1 MSLMP
6 TTLGTDPDRRVSG
19 SRGGP
24 GGRRACHDR
33 GMSASSA
40 ASRDPHLT
48 LRRVERQQRLVE
60 LLVRSRRTTAQLATE
75 LGVTTR
81 TVERD
86 LARLREVGV
95 PLTSRPGPG
104 GGVRVATR
112 PGVHR
117 VELTTAEI
125 AALLASM
132 AALGPTATDA
142 SRTATLALVTALASP
157 EPSQPPVL

>member
-1 MSLMP
+1 M
-6 TTLGTDPDRRVSG
+6 T
-19 SRGGP
+19 
-24 GGRRACHDR
+24 
-33 GMSASSA
+33 ASSA

-60 LLVRSRRTTAQLATE
+60 ILVRARRTTAQLAAE

-81 TVERD
+81 TIERD

-95 PLTSRPGPG
+95 PLSTRPGPG
-104 GGVRVATR
+104 GGARVVTR
-112 PGVHR
+112 AGVHR

-142 SRTATLALVTALASP
+142 SRTATLALTAALRSADAS
-157 EPSQPPVL
+157 QRPVL

>member
-1 MSLMP
+1 
-6 TTLGTDPDRRVSG
+6 
-19 SRGGP
+19 
-24 GGRRACHDR
+24 
-33 GMSASSA
+33 
-40 ASRDPHLT
+40 
-48 LRRVERQQRLVE
+48 
-60 LLVRSRRTTAQLATE
+60 
-75 LGVTTR
+75 
-81 TVERD
+81 
-86 LARLREVGV
+86 
-95 PLTSRPGPG
+95 
-104 GGVRVATR
+104 VATR

>member
-1 MSLMP
+1 M
-6 TTLGTDPDRRVSG
+6 
-19 SRGGP
+19 
-24 GGRRACHDR
+24 
-33 GMSASSA
+33 
-40 ASRDPHLT
+40 
-48 LRRVERQQRLVE
+48 
-60 LLVRSRRTTAQLATE
+60 
-75 LGVTTR
+75 
-81 TVERD
+81 
-86 LARLREVGV
+86 
-95 PLTSRPGPG
+95 
-104 GGVRVATR
+104 ATR